1 MEKKNTFVQN
11 FARFTA
17 NDGGEGFIKII
28 TDANGNET
36 GFEVRGK
43 LTQFNVRNEN
53 GLSFSRESYD
63 HFVDEYYGKNKLNVP
78 LNIKHKDDD
87 FQHVAGKVVSMTKT
101 EDGVEMVAYVPRW
114 VYAYNWIKQAV
125 TDGVL
130 QGFSNAGAVIDAEYD
145 ENSDTLYIKEFALM
159 HVALVEIPADV
170 SAKFQTQNTAFSG
183 FGEKGTVEVENKK
196 KEEEKKI
203 DDWRLLV

>member
-17 NDGGEGFIKII
+17 NDGGEGVIKII

-43 LTQFNVRNEN
+43 LTQFGVRNEN

-145 ENSDTLYIKEFALM
+145 EKSDTLNIKDFALM

-183 FGEKGTVEVENKK
+183 FGNDGTVEVENK

>member
-17 NDGGEGFIKII
+17 NDGGEGVIKII
-28 TDANGNET
+28 TDASGNET

-101 EDGVEMVAYVPRW
+101 DDGVEMVAYVPRW

-145 ENSDTLYIKEFALM
+145 EKSDTLNIKDFALM

-170 SAKFQTQNTAFSG
+170 SAKFQAQNTAFSG
-183 FGEKGTVEVENKK
+183 FGENGTVEVENK

>member
-17 NDGGEGFIKII
+17 NDGGDGVIKII
-28 TDANGNET
+28 TDAAGNET

-101 EDGVEMVAYVPRW
+101 DDGVEMVAYVPRW

-145 ENSDTLYIKEFALM
+145 EKSDTLNIKDFALM

-170 SAKFQTQNTAFSG
+170 SAKFQAQNTAFSG
-183 FGEKGTVEVENKK
+183 FGNDGTVEVENK

-203 DDWRLLV
+203 DDWRILV

>member
-17 NDGGEGFIKII
+17 NDGGDGFIKII

-114 VYAYNWIKQAV
+114 VYAYTWIKNAV

-130 QGFSNAGAVIDAEYD
+130 QGFSNAGAVIDADYD
-145 ENSDTLYIKEFALM
+145 EKSDTLNIKDFALM

-196 KEEEKKI
+196 EEEKKI

>member
-28 TDANGNET
+28 TDTAGNET

-43 LTQFNVRNEN
+43 LTQFGVRNEN
-53 GLSFSRESYD
+53 GLSFSHESYD

-145 ENSDTLYIKEFALM
+145 EKSDTLNIKDFALM

-183 FGEKGTVEVENKK
+183 FGKEGSVEVENK

>member
-1 MEKKNTFVQN
+1 MEKNNRFVQN

-17 NDGGEGFIKII
+17 NDGGEGVIKII
-28 TDANGNET
+28 TDGNGNET

-43 LTQFNVRNEN
+43 LTQFGVRNGN

-145 ENSDTLYIKEFALM
+145 EKSDTLNIKDFALM

-183 FGEKGTVEVENKK
+183 FGKDGAVEMENKK
-196 KEEEKKI
+196 DEEKKT

>member
-17 NDGGEGFIKII
+17 NDGGDGVIKII

-145 ENSDTLYIKEFALM
+145 EKSDTLNIKDFALM

-170 SAKFQTQNTAFSG
+170 SAKFQAQNTAFSG
-183 FGEKGTVEVENKK
+183 FGKEGPKEVDNK